1 VIGAAA
7 AIPLQS
13 ASLAEILDAAQNGY
27 VCRSGYPA
35 VDELLSR
42 GGMES
47 MLSTVALVMCA
58 LSFGGAMEKTGMLSV
73 IAAAILRL
81 ARRSSS
87 LIASTVL
94 TCITMNV
101 IAPDQYLS
109 IVVPGRMFR
118 EAYDRLGLAPV
129 NLSRCLEDGGTLS
142 SSLVPWNTGGAY
154 MWATLGVYP
163 FAYLPYAFLN
173 LINPVI
179 SILYGIT
186 GYTLIRTQNNRSEI

>member
-1 VIGAAA
+1 
-7 AIPLQS
+7 
-13 ASLAEILDAAQNGY
+13 
-27 VCRSGYPA
+27 
-35 VDELLSR
+35 
-42 GGMES
+42 
-47 MLSTVALVMCA
+47 
-58 LSFGGAMEKTGMLSV
+58 
-73 IAAAILRL
+73 
-81 ARRSSS
+81 
-87 LIASTVL
+87 
-94 TCITMNV
+94 MNV

-179 SILYGIT
+179 SIIYGIT
-186 GYTLIRTQNNRSEI
+186 GYTLIRTPKNRSEI